1 MRLRKSE
8 DFTLSINIH
17 PDFRGIMR
25 GFANDVSEGCILSG
39 EVVLEVH
46 QQTKIRSLE
55 TCFIGKVHVNFRT
68 TNSVGFPTSDGT
80 ETSIICKKTLKNFN
94 EKMIEDGES
103 GLIKSTTIEPGT
115 YKFPFR
121 FSISASLPHSLET
134 KLGHIRYNV
143 YSVAST
149 KAFSSD
155 VRVSY
160 PVTLRRC
167 LMNSHDPIAP
177 PSQTIEGDMN
187 TDIVTYSATAPS
199 MVYCEGGLLTLE
211 LYVALKNPERHS
223 VRMVTCG
230 LEEKLLYRTTGK
242 QSLTN
247 QAIRYDDIAYPLGC
261 STFFP
266 SNHKEYNPE
275 DLHHY
280 NAIFRLYPRVHPD
293 NKSVLIAVQHYLVI
307 RMVIDDNEYLERE
320 RNKRRGS
327 ASSISSTSSII
338 SVGKS
343 LLSHLP
349 FKQDH
354 GLSKS
359 LPNMSSI
366 SMMTNNDQIVTPPM
380 SRSPSPDNTL
390 PDISITTP
398 DSTHA
403 SSSYS
408 SLSQVVEQAET
419 FRPDVVRVTSRKVN
433 REETDT
439 SQEEHSNNTNSERQS
454 DSPHHHHHFGH
465 SLVMHHHFNPLHFHR
480 GAGFEG
486 TKECILRIPV
496 IVTSRE
502 EYREGSVPDLP
513 DYETAADAP
522 PSYRT
527 SIQTLPPVPIY
538 PAMPKENTM

>member
-8 DFTLSINIH
+8 DFTLSLNVH

-25 GFANDVSEGCILSG
+25 GFAHDISEGCILSG

-55 TCFIGKVHVNFRT
+55 TCFIGNVHVNFRT
-68 TNSVGFPTSDGT
+68 TNSVGLPTSDGI
-80 ETSIICKKTLKNFN
+80 ETSILCKKTLKNFN
-94 EKMIEDGES
+94 EKMIEDDKS
-103 GLIKSTTIEPGT
+103 KLIKSTTIEPGT
-115 YKFPFR
+115 YKFPFK

-134 KLGHIRYNV
+134 KHGYIRYNV
-143 YSVAST
+143 YSIAST
-149 KAFSSD
+149 RAFSSD
-155 VRVSY
+155 VRVSC

-177 PSQTIEGDMN
+177 ISQTVEGDMN

-199 MVYCEGGLLTLE
+199 MVYCEGGLLTLG

-223 VRMVTCG
+223 VRLVTCG
-230 LEEKLLYRTTGK
+230 LEEKILYRTTGK

-247 QAIRYDDIAYPLGC
+247 QAMRYDDIKYPLGC

-266 SNHKEYNPE
+266 SKHKEYNPK

-280 NAIFRLYPRVHPD
+280 NAIFRLYPRVHTD
-293 NKSVLIAVQHYLVI
+293 NKSTLIAVQHHLVI

-343 LLSHLP
+343 ILSRLP

-354 GLSKS
+354 GLSNS
-359 LPNMSSI
+359 LPNM
-366 SMMTNNDQIVTPPM
+366 MANNDQIVTPPM
-380 SRSPSPDNTL
+380 SRSPSPDNAS

-398 DSTHA
+398 VSAQT
-403 SSSYS
+403 SSAHS
-408 SLSQVVEQAET
+408 SIFQVVEQAEA
-419 FRPDVVRVTSRKVN
+419 FQPNVVRVTSQKLN

-454 DSPHHHHHFGH
+454 DSSRHHHHFGH

-480 GAGFEG
+480 DEGFEG

-513 DYETAADAP
+513 DYETAAEAP
-522 PSYRT
+522 PSYRA

-538 PAMPKENTM
+538 PATLRENTM